1 MSAGYNKV
9 YDVHCQE
16 KLATLYTHDR
26 YPQAEKPAAHFSTF
40 GFFQHKSN
48 AIKTKKAKI
57 FQRLN

>member
-1 MSAGYNKV
+1 V